1 VAALHTA
8 KRRYSHTASKVH
20 FPFEAEPKA
29 VFTFV
34 LLDGYSVLSTR
45 GGGGGGGAQV
55 VLLSC
60 RTHIIAVYYLY
71 YNKYYLVQKN

>member
-1 VAALHTA
+1 MAALHTA

-45 GGGGGGGAQV
+45 GGGGGGAQV

-71 YNKYYLVQKN
+71 YIINII